1 MPLAGAVSRVSI
13 LYLRCSLRRGGV
25 YGVEGDQGEVTFNS
39 LFEMPRIV
47 FSVASRCC
55 CSCSFNSLFE
65 MLDRGGWKI
74 WHGGN
79 FPFQFSI

>member
-39 LFEMPRIV
+39 LFEMP
-47 FSVASRCC
+47 SRYVQIGV
-55 CSCSFNSLFE
+55 E
-65 MLDRGGWKI
+65 RR
-74 WHGGN
+74 
-79 FPFQFSI
+79 PFQFSI